1 MTYIK
6 AELFRFSKIRG
17 LKNFLIAIFLLIL
30 AGNGYFILLNPL
42 QDKPFILED
51 LFYGFFMLS
60 MMGLYLIFPLITS
73 TYSSKTN
80 YINQQLTLTKLS
92 SIRIYFIDSFN
103 AFMLSSF
110 LFSIWTIMIIVISSL
125 LFKMSPEVLSNSLDL
140 KNFLVIQ
147 TVLLIAIGL
156 SSVQAISFQ
165 RIFKNNILST
175 SFFILINYVLALIF
189 LQLRYFSRIIE
200 VFTYLFPMSLV
211 SYFYKSNI
219 DLKSYSII
227 SLAILV
233 LTLMIT
239 TLVINVK
246 EKNEFN

>member
-1 MTYIK
+1 
-6 AELFRFSKIRG
+6 
-17 LKNFLIAIFLLIL
+17 
-30 AGNGYFILLNPL
+30 
-42 QDKPFILED
+42 
-51 LFYGFFMLS
+51 
-60 MMGLYLIFPLITS
+60 
-73 TYSSKTN
+73 
-80 YINQQLTLTKLS
+80 
-92 SIRIYFIDSFN
+92 
-103 AFMLSSF
+103 
-110 LFSIWTIMIIVISSL
+110 MIIVISSL

>member
-17 LKNFLIAIFLLIL
+17 LKNFLIAIFLLFL

-103 AFMLSSF
+103 EYLRITFYQLVFSS
-110 LFSIWTIMIIVISSL
+110 
-125 LFKMSPEVLSNSLDL
+125 
-140 KNFLVIQ
+140 
-147 TVLLIAIGL
+147 
-156 SSVQAISFQ
+156 
-165 RIFKNNILST
+165 
-175 SFFILINYVLALIF
+175 
-189 LQLRYFSRIIE
+189 
-200 VFTYLFPMSLV
+200 
-211 SYFYKSNI
+211 
-219 DLKSYSII
+219 
-227 SLAILV
+227 
-233 LTLMIT
+233 
-239 TLVINVK
+239 
-246 EKNEFN
+246 